1 MKLRRAFSA
10 AVALALCLSVAAL
23 GGSRK
28 VKASGEHQITVSVV
42 VYSKTN
48 LFLDAKLN
56 VSGPVEV
63 MQNKVELSTYSASE
77 GEIVEVYV
85 NPELQFQADYIMVGD
100 GASGKDIIDE
110 PVLEFKMPDE
120 DVQIDVKFSALLDY
134 DYTVY
139 FETIDGY
146 GSMPAQMFPDETSA
160 AAFTLPAPTYDCPDS
175 KIFEGWVIP
184 EDETLYGIGAAIP
197 VPKEGLIC
205 FAKYANFN
213 IQVNFTPGDQGNGS
227 MDPVV
232 FTSRS
237 EAAAFTLPYCGFE
250 ANDGYCFDCWD
261 VLGTEYKPGDPCS
274 MELGTEYFSFE
285 AKWKPLENSCYVV
298 AAGALNVREDASID
312 SDRVGGLTYGKAF
325 DATSEKIVDGQKWVR
340 LKYNGDDGVIDAY
353 VMRKYLYLT
362 NSVDTAIEPQK
373 VTVTAG
379 ALNVRSTP
387 EALSDMSNR
396 ISGVTAGDELLVTG
410 YMDNATPDDTSDD
423 WLVLDY
429 EMPDGTHRLAFV
441 MSKYT
446 EGIAAKLD
454 VGTKSLK
461 ISGSIPTG
469 YSLDPSA
476 VVASDDTADISA
488 ENFGNEENGLYT
500 AIIFPADGHNFS
512 ELTKADITLDSGFE
526 LSVMDLA
533 LNDDGSVFLTLGPTD
548 PVKISFVGSDAAEL
562 IAKYISEG
570 KTVVKPT
577 EDPTLDGSTFTGWY
591 EDEART
597 IEFDFSKPIT
607 GDISIYAGF
616 QLNEPKS
623 TEAQQQ
629 GETTTTTETN
639 TNTDSD
645 TDTDTDVPQI
655 QVTYTAT
662 CENPKVVR
670 GSGKPFVV
678 TVKRSVDDAE
688 LCFQMFRNAYIDGKP
703 LVLNQN
709 YTAEKGSTIITVM
722 SEALDA
728 LSDGTHT
735 ITIEFA
741 DGKAEYTF
749 TLTQPDAKT
758 EEKADTETPTPTPT
772 TAAKTNGTPKTGD
785 VADSSRLIVVLVVA
799 MIGTAALVLL
809 RRENEKA
816 EKNR

>member
-1 MKLRRAFSA
+1 MKLLRSAGMPWKKNARRAISAVLAMAMAISA
-10 AVALALCLSVAAL
+10 AGILKAPKL
-23 GGSRK
+23 
-28 VKASGEHQITVSVV
+28 KASGEHQITISAATYSQGGFFIEEKLGATGPVDIAGGTVELTKYTAEAGEIISVLANPKTTFQV
-42 VYSKTN
+42 EFVLVGNGVTGTDISK
-48 LFLDAKLN
+48 LDA
-56 VSGPVEV
+56 
-63 MQNKVELSTYSASE
+63 M
-77 GEIVEVYV
+77 
-85 NPELQFQADYIMVGD
+85 
-100 GASGKDIIDE
+100 
-110 PVLEFKMPDE
+110 EFEMPDE
-120 DVQIDVKFSALLDY
+120 DVMVDVKFKAIQDY

-139 FETIDGY
+139 FDTLDGY
-146 GSMPAQMFPDETSA
+146 GSMPARIFPDETSA
-160 AAFTLPAPTYDCPDS
+160 SAFTLPAPTFDCPDN
-175 KIFEGWVIP
+175 KIFAGWVIP
-184 EDETLYGIGAAIP
+184 EDETVYGIGAAIP
-197 VPKEGLIC
+197 VPKEGLVC
-205 FAKYANFN
+205 FAKYIDFN
-213 IQVNFTPGDQGNGS
+213 TKAIFTAGDHGTGT
-227 MDPVV
+227 MDPIT
-232 FTSRS
+232 FTSRA
-237 EAAAFTLPYCGFE
+237 EAAAWRLPECGFDAE
-250 ANDGYCFDCWD
+250 DGYCFDCWD
-261 VLGTEYKPGDPCS
+261 VLGTEFKSGDPFS
-274 MELGTEYFSFE
+274 MDLQVEYFAFE

-500 AIIFPADGHNFS
+500 AIIYPADGHNFS
-512 ELTKADITLDSGFE
+512 ELQKSDITLAEGFD
-526 LSVMDLA
+526 LSIMDLA
-533 LNDDGSVFLTLGPTD
+533 LNDDGSISLTFGPVA

-562 IAKYISEG
+562 LAKYISEG
-570 KTVVKPT
+570 KTVVKPA
-577 EDPTLDGSTFTGWY
+577 EDPTLEGSTFTGWY
-591 EDEART
+591 EDEACT

-607 GDISIYAGF
+607 GDITIFAGF
-616 QLNEPKS
+616 QPNEPKS

-629 GETTTTTETN
+629 GGENTI
-639 TNTDSD
+639 TNTD
-645 TDTDTDVPQI
+645 TDEPQS

-662 CENPKVVR
+662 CDDGKVIR

-688 LCFQMFRNAYIDGKP
+688 LCFQSFRNAYIDGKP
-703 LVLNQN
+703 LVKGQN
-709 YTAEKGSTIITVM
+709 YTAEKGSTIITIK

-728 LSDGTHT
+728 LADGTHT

-749 TLTQPDAKT
+749 TLAQPDAQT
-758 EEKADTETPTPTPT
+758 NANTNAQTTTTP
-772 TAAKTNGTPKTGD
+772 AANSARPKTGD
-785 VADSSRLIVVLVVA
+785 VGSNTRIVAIIAV
-799 MIGTAALVLL
+799 ALVGIAAVLL
-809 RRENEKA
+809 MDKRKKDEDE
-816 EKNR
+816 